1 MPHTALDRSP
11 SAGPIDERV
20 GFKHTPFLEPSI
32 PMTGHAMTPRA
43 ANPRNPNPKD
53 PAVPAFE
60 LVSAKLDVAM
70 PAGVIARRDPDE

>member
-1 MPHTALDRSP
+1 LDRSP

-20 GFKHTPFLEPSI
+20 WFKHTPFLKPSI
-32 PMTGHAMTPRA
+32 PVTGHTMTSRP

-60 LVSAKLDVAM
+60 LVSSKLEVAM